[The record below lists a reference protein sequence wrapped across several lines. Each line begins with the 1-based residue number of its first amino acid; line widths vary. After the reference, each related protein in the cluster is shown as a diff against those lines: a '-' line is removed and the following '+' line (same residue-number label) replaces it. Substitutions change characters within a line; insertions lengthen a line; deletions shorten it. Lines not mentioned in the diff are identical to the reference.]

1 MKYNSNLLCPCNSGK
16 KYKKCC
22 KQIHDGILNP
32 QNALELMISRYSAY
46 AVHRCDYIIQTTH
59 KTNEQFMHDINH
71 WFDEIAEF
79 SRNTIFVG
87 LKILDYNEMNEEAYV
102 TFQAKLQQN
111 GNHFSLTEQSR
122 FIKENEKWYYQQ
134 AEIFEEI

>member
-22 KQIHDGILNP
+22 KLIHDGISEA

-46 AVHRCDYIIQTTH
+46 ATHRCDYIIQTTH
-59 KTNEQFMHDINH
+59 KTNAQFMHNINT
-71 WFDEIAEF
+71 WFDEIEEF
-79 SRNTIFVG
+79 SHNTIFVG
-87 LKILDYNEMNEEAYV
+87 LKILDYSEINEEAYV

-111 GNHFSLTEQSR
+111 GNNFSLTEQSR
-122 FIKENEKWYYQQ
+122 FIKENEKWYYQH

>member
-1 MKYNSNLLCPCNSGK
+1 MKYNSNSLCPCNSGK

-22 KQIHDGILNP
+22 KQIHDGVLHP

-46 AVHRCDYIIQTTH
+46 ATRRCDYIIQTTH
-59 KTNEQFMHDINH
+59 KTNELFMNNINQ
-71 WFDEIAEF
+71 WFDEIEEF
-79 SRNTIFVG
+79 SCNTIFVG
-87 LKILDYNEMNEEAYV
+87 LKILDYSEMHEEAYV

-111 GNHFSLTEQSR
+111 GNNFSLTEQSR
-122 FIKENEKWYYQQ
+122 FIKEDEKWYYQQ

>member
-22 KQIHDGILNP
+22 KPIHDGILSP
-32 QNALELMISRYSAY
+32 KNALELMISRYSAY

-59 KTNEQFMHDINH
+59 KTNAQFMHNINH

-79 SRNTIFVG
+79 SHNTLFIG
-87 LKILDYNEMNEEAYV
+87 LKILDYSEMYEEAYV
-102 TFQAKLQQN
+102 TFQAKMQQN
-111 GNHFSLTEQSR
+111 GTNFSLTEQSR